1 MSTYELDKLDVELRD
16 QRIAARE
23 GNEGPRVGD
32 FIEMED
38 ERLLRFSHDWDD
50 AGLQVSE
57 GGSFY
62 FDHEGF
68 LSFSG
73 GLEPIIPLAHIQE
86 TSRSLLGQCWFF
98 HHDIKMRDGG
108 VYTSVPCRMYR
119 EVRI

>member
-1 MSTYELDKLDVELRD
+1 MTDTLDQLDLELRE

-23 GNEGPRVGD
+23 GHEGPRVGD

-57 GGSFY
+57 GGRFY

-68 LSFSG
+68 LAFSG
-73 GLEPIIPLAHIQE
+73 SLEPIVPLAHIQE
-86 TSRSLLGQCWFF
+86 TTKMLLGHCWFF
-98 HHDIKMRDGG
+98 HHDIRVRDGG
-108 VYTSVPCRMYR
+108 VDTIVPCRMYR
-119 EVRI
+119 EVRV